1 MAGCWQR
8 AYVGLGSNLGNRAAF
23 LRGALAALDAEP
35 GVRLMGVS
43 PIYETDPVGVTDQP
57 PFLNQ
62 VAELETVL
70 TPDALLTRLL
80 AIERAFGRERRV
92 RWGPRTLD
100 LDLLLYG
107 DARIATER
115 LCVPH
120 PRMTE
125 RAFVLVP
132 LADMAPDLVIPGTGR
147 CVRDWVRL
155 VGTKGVR
162 RWKPIASETASA
174 PTES

>member
-1 MAGCWQR
+1 VTRRGQT
-8 AYVGLGSNLGNRAAF
+8 AYVGLGANLGNREAA
-23 LRGALAALDAEP
+23 LRGALAALADAP
-35 GVRLMGVS
+35 GVRVLRVS
-43 PIYETDPVGVTDQP
+43 PLYETDPVGVTDQP

-62 VAELETVL
+62 VAELETDL
-70 TPDALLTRLL
+70 APDDLLALLL
-80 AIERAFGRERRV
+80 AIERRFGRRRRI

-107 DARIATER
+107 DAQIATER
-115 LCVPH
+115 LHVPH

-132 LADMAPDLVIPGTGR
+132 LADIAPDLVIPGTGR
-147 CVRDWVRL
+147 CVREWVGL

-162 RWKPIASETASA
+162 RWKPSASGTASA
-174 PTES
+174 PIES